1 MHSFML
7 FVGMGT
13 ALMAAGACRDAPTLP
28 LTQAAGHNDAD
39 AVRRLVADKQ
49 AVDETDQSG
58 LTALMWAARLGAL
71 DAMQSLLDAGA
82 NVNARSSNRF
92 EWTALHHA
100 VHRRQP
106 AAVRLLLEHGADPNA
121 APHAEALT
129 PLLMA
134 AGDAGSAIVKLL
146 LAHGANARYQ
156 GEWGG
161 TPLTEAI
168 SGAPL
173 MDIDRPL
180 HGGCRA
186 ETVRAL
192 LAHDPTL
199 RLPDNVQG
207 RLALMWARLFIFAEH
222 DPGERCADVLQLL
235 KKS

>member
-1 MHSFML
+1 MRSFML

-28 LTQAAGHNDAD
+28 LTQAAAQNDAD
-39 AVRRLVADKQ
+39 AIRRLVADKQ
-49 AVDETDQSG
+49 AVDETDRSG
-58 LTALMWAARLGAL
+58 LTALMWAARLGAFN
-71 DAMQSLLDAGA
+71 AMQALLDAGA

-106 AAVRLLLEHGADPNA
+106 AAVRLLLEQGADPNA

-134 AGDAGSAIVKLL
+134 AGDSDPTIVKLL
-146 LAHGANARYQ
+146 LAHGADPRRG
-156 GEWGG
+156 GEWGD
-161 TPLTEAI
+161 TPLGRAV
-168 SGAPL
+168 SGGAL
-173 MDIDRPL
+173 QDIDRPL
-180 HGGCRA
+180 LGGCHA

-199 RLPDNVQG
+199 RLPDNFEG
-207 RLALMWARLFIFAEH
+207 RLAIMWARLHGCRRAPTPV
-222 DPGERCADVLQLL
+222 DRGRR
-235 KKS
+235 S